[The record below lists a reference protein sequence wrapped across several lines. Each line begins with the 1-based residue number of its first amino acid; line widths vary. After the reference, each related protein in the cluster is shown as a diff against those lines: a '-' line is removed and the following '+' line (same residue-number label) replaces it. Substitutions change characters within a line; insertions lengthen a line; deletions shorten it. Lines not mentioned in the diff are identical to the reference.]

1 MLEGLN
7 EEIHEMYTAQGQA
20 PRRARRLNGMGFG
33 LRPAGCKPRFHHVGG
48 ANSVTFLKGKSERR
62 AASLGKVV

>member
-48 ANSVTFLKGKSERR
+48 ANSVTFLKGRSERR
-62 AASLGKVV
+62 AASPGKVV